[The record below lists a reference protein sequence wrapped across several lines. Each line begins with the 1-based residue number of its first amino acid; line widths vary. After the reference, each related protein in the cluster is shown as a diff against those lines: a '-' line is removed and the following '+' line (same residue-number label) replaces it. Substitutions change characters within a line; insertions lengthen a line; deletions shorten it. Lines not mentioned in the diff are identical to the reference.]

1 MILEISLPGHVG
13 GLLLGLFG
21 IMGPF
26 LPLVKMLK
34 LGRRCSEGQG
44 MLPFKAT
51 KRESSSTALP
61 FYSFLE
67 YMLQVWTEDFI

>member
-1 MILEISLPGHVG
+1 MLEDCFLVFLASLIL
-13 GLLLGLFG
+13 
-21 IMGPF
+21 F

-51 KRESSSTALP
+51 KRESSSKALP